1 MIGSFKKRAV
11 GEISLNHQTFM
22 RRCLQLAQQ
31 GMGHVAPNPI
41 VGSLLA
47 HNDKIISEGYHTHF
61 GGPHAEVNA
70 LSNIT
75 DPAILAESTLY
86 VSLEPCSHFGKTPP
100 CANLIIEKGIKNVVV
115 ACTDPNPQV
124 AGRGIKLLQ
133 DAGINVITGV
143 LENEAIALNRRFV
156 TYHSNKR
163 PYVILKWAQTADGYI
178 DKPRSAGQASAAQ
191 VSSLPSH
198 RLVHLWRSH
207 EQAILVGKNTVVNDN
222 PALTV
227 RLVDGN
233 NPIRVVIDS
242 NASLSGSLK
251 IFDQTAPT
259 LVINQKE
266 ARVAPEAEWV
276 MLDKE
281 QNLLDSL
288 MDELYRRNITSVLV
302 EGGAETLNNFIA
314 AGLWDEARIFTAPI
328 HFRGGVKSPIIP
340 PLSGLTSIT
349 HHSGLDV
356 LHIVYKTT
364 FAPPC
369 IPM

>member
-1 MIGSFKKRAV
+1 
-11 GEISLNHQTFM
+11 M

-47 HNDKIISEGYHTHF
+47 HNDKIIAEGYHTHF

-70 LSNIT
+70 LTNVT
-75 DPAILAESTLY
+75 DPDILAQSTLY

-124 AGRGIKLLQ
+124 AGRGIKMLQ
-133 DAGINVITGV
+133 DAGVNVITGV
-143 LENEAIALNRRFV
+143 LENEAIAINRRFV

-178 DKPRSAGQASAAQ
+178 DKARKAGDTGTITQ
-191 VSSLPSH
+191 VSSLQSH

-207 EQAILVGKNTVVNDN
+207 EQAILVGKNTVINDN

-227 RLVDGN
+227 RLVDGK

-242 NASLSGSLK
+242 NATLSGKLK
-251 IFDQTAPT
+251 IFDGEAPT
-259 LVINQKE
+259 IIINQKE
-266 ARVAPEAEWV
+266 ARTTPEAEWILV
-276 MLDKE
+276 NKE

-288 MDELYRRNITSVLV
+288 MNELYQRNITSILV
-302 EGGAETLNNFIA
+302 EGGAETLNHFIA
-314 AGLWDEARIFTAPI
+314 AGLWDEARIFTAPM
-328 HFRGGVKSPIIP
+328 HFRSGVKAPIIP
-340 PLSGLTSIT
+340 PLQGLTSIT